1 MAAEKNFAK
10 IRGRMAEKNISQDKL
25 AKALGVSTVTLN
37 RKLAGQKDFR
47 LKEVQIIAE
56 LLELEDVR
64 PYFFGQ

>member
-10 IRGRMAEKNISQDKL
+10 IRGRMAEMNISQDKL
-25 AKALGVSTVTLN
+25 AKALGVSPVTLN